1 MPALESFGV
10 VDDSTTTLSPA
21 KFVDPSTIRDSD
33 LLDICD
39 ELFNNR
45 YITFLDLSQIK
56 ISAEVA
62 AALGVVLSRRQGSR
76 CVVQYVKL
84 ENCGITVDALKALLS
99 AIGNEGTNNRL
110 EILDLSKNPIGDAGA
125 TFLSEALEVWNVST
139 IAAPVTT
146 ITSNNSNI
154 YSDAALTSC
163 IRTLELRNCR
173 IGPQGATAIG
183 KLLGTLA
190 GCRLTSLN
198 LDDNKLRYAGI
209 VEICNGLST
218 NKQLRLLSIA
228 DNNINAEGGQVL
240 AQTLRVNTTLET
252 LQAGKNYLSESMPA
266 LALAL
271 CRRGTCARL
280 LDFSTNRINATM
292 CRSMAQVLEGNQF
305 YVSCLTLEGNPIGDE
320 GLVALLHAIKGT
332 PVQFLDVSDTNLTS
346 ASAPVLAD
354 MILLCPLLNS
364 LQIDGNAIGDEGLA
378 RVAAAAGDSKT
389 LSALNLEKCGLGP
402 HSVDVLASSIARR
415 RKFRSLALAENPRVS
430 LLPILD
436 ALSTCNSLEYLDL
449 SDNGIEDSE
458 SVLRALV
465 SVFSSNEGL
474 KEVILEHNPLAR
486 GFPDGL
492 MTRELARSLVADSSL
507 FGVEADRGGNST
519 IDRST
524 GRMVAFSSSNAGGSA
539 VNNSDRRKLLQ
550 GTFKPKWSTTTAM
563 DHRSLIDE
571 DTAAAHSDGEDGQ
584 DIPLIPH
591 HQSLQ
596 HALYPGYGNGRFSSG
611 QSVQQ
616 LSNPVPYTMEMSK
629 GTKPVLLKS
638 CDLSTELQVPLRR
651 PLKQSPY
658 SLAALENNKGQ
669 LPVTEDHLRKKFEEL
684 DVDGLGYLSREEF
697 KRVYLSY
704 QNFGLKPKEEALN
717 AILDKYSMNA
727 DGRVSFDE
735 FCIAMLKL
743 AQM

>member
-10 VDDSTTTLSPA
+10 IDDSTTTLAPSR
-21 KFVDPSTIRDSD
+21 FVDPATIRDSD

-39 ELFNNR
+39 ELYNNR
-45 YITFLDLSQIK
+45 FITFLDLSQIK

-62 AALGVVLSRRQGSR
+62 SALGVVLSRGQGSR

-84 ENCGITVDALKALLS
+84 ENCGITVEVLRAFLTAV
-99 AIGNEGTNNRL
+99 GNDGTNSRL
-110 EILDLSKNPIGDAGA
+110 EIFDLSKNPIGDAGA
-125 TFLSEALEVWNVST
+125 TILADALALWNVST
-139 IAAPVTT
+139 VTATGPTATAGGAAVLA
-146 ITSNNSNI
+146 N
-154 YSDAALTSC
+154 DAALTSS

-183 KLLGTLA
+183 KMLGTQR

-198 LDDNKLRYAGI
+198 LDENKLRYAGI
-209 VEICNGLST
+209 VEICSGLAV

-240 AQTLRVNTTLET
+240 AQTLRANTTLET

-280 LDFSTNRINATM
+280 LDFSMNRVNATM

-320 GLVALLHAIKGT
+320 GLVALFHAIKGT
-332 PVQFLDVSDTNLTS
+332 PVQFLDVSDCDLTA

-364 LQIDGNAIGDEGLA
+364 IQIDANAIGDEGLA
-378 RVAAAAGDSKT
+378 SVAAAAGESKT
-389 LSALNLEKCGLGP
+389 LSALNLEKCGLGA

-415 RKFRSLALAENPRVS
+415 RKFRSLALAENPGVS

-436 ALSTCNSLEYLDL
+436 ALSTCNALENLDL

-458 SVLRALV
+458 GVLRALV
-465 SVFSSNEGL
+465 AVFSSNTGL
-474 KEVILEHNPLAR
+474 KEVILEHNPIAR
-486 GFPDGL
+486 GFPEGL
-492 MTRELARSLVADSSL
+492 MTRELAQSLAADSSL
-507 FGVEADRGGNST
+507 VSASRSPNGKQLAVQGNSPSFNLT
-519 IDRST
+519 S
-524 GRMVAFSSSNAGGSA
+524 GSA
-539 VNNSDRRKLLQ
+539 AADRRKLLQ
-550 GTFKPKWSTTTAM
+550 GTFKPKWSTATAM
-563 DHRSLIDE
+563 DHRSLVDE
-571 DTAAAHSDGEDGQ
+571 EAAAADSEGEDGQ

-591 HQSLQ
+591 AQSLQ
-596 HALYPGYGNGRFSSG
+596 HTLYPGYGHGRFSSAA
-611 QSVQQ
+611 SVQQ
-616 LSNPVPYTMEMSK
+616 LSNPVPYSVEISK

-651 PLKQSPY
+651 PLRQSPY

-684 DVDGLGYLSREEF
+684 DVDGLGYLKRDEF

-704 QNFGLKPKEEALN
+704 QNFGLRPKEEALN
-717 AILDKYSMNA
+717 AILDKYSMHA